1 MFPYNESEWE
11 WISSAKTLQGE
22 KMSKKTSIIDKLGQ
36 KKIAWI
42 IAGILTAIIVL
53 GSIFGPGTKE
63 VEAAEKVVGHSTLP
77 GWSIGYSYYFDMDE
91 DQKSR
96 IRLFS
101 KYKQIDGN
109 SFKFGWDRQ
118 TGKDINQFA
127 TNIDDDGI
135 IFFEQ
140 EFKF

>member
-1 MFPYNESEWE
+1 MFPYNESEWD
-11 WISSAKTLQGE
+11 WISSTKTLRRTN
-22 KMSKKTSIIDKLGQ
+22 MAKKTNIIDKLGQ

-53 GSIFGPGTKE
+53 GSIFGPVTKE
-63 VEAAEKVVGHSTLP
+63 TEAAENIGHSTLP
-77 GWSIGYSYYFDMDE
+77 GWSAGYRYYFDMDE

-96 IRLFS
+96 ISLFS
-101 KYKQIDGN
+101 KYKYKDGN
-109 SFKFGWDRQ
+109 SFKLGWDRQ